1 MPFKNLRQF
10 IELLEK
16 EGELIR
22 IKTFVNPELEIAEVT
37 DRVIKSNG
45 KALLFENTGTNFP
58 LLINAFGSEKRMAI
72 ALGVSSLDDIGDE
85 MSRMFKEISSPK
97 NSFFEKLKSIPDFL
111 SIASWLPKTISG
123 KGSCQEII
131 NMNPDLNKLPILK
144 CWIHDGGKFIT
155 LPIVNT
161 KDPNTGIRNVGMYRM
176 QVFEKDLTGMHWH
189 LHKVSARHYNEYKK
203 LRRKM
208 PVVVALGGDPV
219 YTYLATAPLP
229 DNFDEYIFAGFLRKK
244 KVELVKCIT
253 QDIEVPADS
262 DIVIEG
268 YVDPMEELIYEGP
281 FGDHTGF
288 YSLADY
294 YPKFHV
300 TCITHRKDAI
310 YPTTIVGIP
319 PQEDAWI
326 GKATE
331 RIFLNP
337 IRMTMAPEVVDM
349 NMPVEGVFHN
359 LAIVKIEKTYAGQA
373 QKIMNSLWG
382 AGQMMFNK
390 VMIVVGDNIN
400 INDYLNLA
408 KLVSENIDITKD
420 VSLSK
425 GPLDVLD
432 HSAEEFSFGGKL
444 GIDATNKRNTEIPT
458 ESKLDKNKIFSEF
471 PDIVGI
477 NDDLLKLGISILI
490 ISFKKNKANQVKL
503 ITDKLFENENLDNI
517 KFVVFVDE
525 NLDITSIKDI
535 VWLVFNNIDTTRDI
549 YLNSKFISIDGTRKT
564 KKFDGFERNW
574 PNIIA
579 ADDNTIKSI
588 DEKWNTLGI
597 GDFINSPSLKYKKML
612 FEGDATVKE

>member
-1 MPFKNLRQF
+1 
-10 IELLEK
+10 
-16 EGELIR
+16 
-22 IKTFVNPELEIAEVT
+22 
-37 DRVIKSNG
+37 
-45 KALLFENTGTNFP
+45 
-58 LLINAFGSEKRMAI
+58 
-72 ALGVSSLDDIGDE
+72 
-85 MSRMFKEISSPK
+85 
-97 NSFFEKLKSIPDFL
+97 
-111 SIASWLPKTISG
+111 
-123 KGSCQEII
+123 
-131 NMNPDLNKLPILK
+131 
-144 CWIHDGGKFIT
+144 
-155 LPIVNT
+155 
-161 KDPNTGIRNVGMYRM
+161 
-176 QVFEKDLTGMHWH
+176 
-189 LHKVSARHYNEYKK
+189 
-203 LRRKM
+203 
-208 PVVVALGGDPV
+208 
-219 YTYLATAPLP
+219 
-229 DNFDEYIFAGFLRKK
+229 
-244 KVELVKCIT
+244 
-253 QDIEVPADS
+253 
-262 DIVIEG
+262 
-268 YVDPMEELIYEGP
+268 
-281 FGDHTGF
+281 
-288 YSLADY
+288 
-294 YPKFHV
+294 
-300 TCITHRKDAI
+300 
-310 YPTTIVGIP
+310 
-319 PQEDAWI
+319 
-326 GKATE
+326 
-331 RIFLNP
+331 
-337 IRMTMAPEVVDM
+337 MAPEVVDM